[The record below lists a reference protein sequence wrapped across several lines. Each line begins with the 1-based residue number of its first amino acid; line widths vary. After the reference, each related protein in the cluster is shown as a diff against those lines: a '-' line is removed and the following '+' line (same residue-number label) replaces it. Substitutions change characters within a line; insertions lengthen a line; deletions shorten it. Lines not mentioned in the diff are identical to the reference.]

1 MVVYLV
7 VGRNIFFPPFVP
19 ERMYRGDCFSLSSI
33 TIDSRIGY
41 QRAVQPVDRWRRLIL
56 RQRDDWAD
64 FKASNMAPRRQV
76 LHAPGNQL
84 ISVALELIHPVQ
96 KSKKAQKLV
105 RNMMDRDP
113 RLVHCMLSVS
123 LNRYAA
129 VVLMF
134 LIGWVESHLL
144 IWGVHGAP
152 HSLDPMTSALFP
164 ERHTRALHG
173 RSAFVPVSSH
183 FRVRE
188 AKVG

>member
-1 MVVYLV
+1 MITHEGTPHHRPTRYTCLKRVCVRVRMVVYLV
-7 VGRNIFFPPFVP
+7 VGRNIFFSPFVP

-33 TIDSRIGY
+33 TIDSGIGY

-123 LNRYAA
+123 LIWLVLCLLSTQKQSVNHNQF
-129 VVLMF
+129 VVH
-134 LIGWVESHLL
+134 VD
-144 IWGVHGAP
+144 WG
-152 HSLDPMTSALFP
+152 
-164 ERHTRALHG
+164 
-173 RSAFVPVSSH
+173 
-183 FRVRE
+183 
-188 AKVG
+188 